1 MKDLYKTLG
10 VPKSAS
16 EAEIKKAYRK
26 LAKELHPDQN
36 QDNPKAAARFSEVT
50 AAYDLL
56 SDATKR
62 AQYDRGEIN
71 ADGQPQSYSGGSGGG
86 FGFSD
91 FARQARGGRGGNG
104 GFAAGDIFEDLFARG
119 GRSSGPD
126 PFAQARPK
134 GADVDYT
141 LVVPFESAA
150 KGEPQRLTL
159 RTGKAIDIK
168 LPQGLVDGQ
177 QLRLAGQGYPGAGG
191 AGDARVTFKIAMH
204 KFFKADGY
212 DVRLDLP
219 VTLAEAVRGAKVKVP
234 TVDGAVML
242 TVAAGSSSGQ
252 SLRLRGK
259 GFIKTDGTRGDQYV
273 QLMVDVPKGDAA
285 LEKFI
290 DGWKASQSN
299 NPRKTA
305 GLE

>member
-1 MKDLYKTLG
+1 
-10 VPKSAS
+10 
-16 EAEIKKAYRK
+16 
-26 LAKELHPDQN
+26 
-36 QDNPKAAARFSEVT
+36 
-50 AAYDLL
+50 
-56 SDATKR
+56 
-62 AQYDRGEIN
+62 
-71 ADGQPQSYSGGSGGG
+71 
-86 FGFSD
+86 
-91 FARQARGGRGGNG
+91 
-104 GFAAGDIFEDLFARG
+104 
-119 GRSSGPD
+119 
-126 PFAQARPK
+126 
-134 GADVDYT
+134 
-141 LVVPFESAA
+141 
-150 KGEPQRLTL
+150 
-159 RTGKAIDIK
+159 
-168 LPQGLVDGQ
+168 
-177 QLRLAGQGYPGAGG
+177 
-191 AGDARVTFKIAMH
+191 MH